1 MGLLD
6 LQSVG
11 EQLLTKVWVTPKQ
24 LHWQR
29 WMDKGFSIAT
39 IGSPRLN
46 ILAPCTVCK
55 ANPNISGRE
64 KWTELI

>member
-39 IGSPRLN
+39 IVSPRLN
-46 ILAPCTVCK
+46 ILAP
-55 ANPNISGRE
+55 
-64 KWTELI
+64 